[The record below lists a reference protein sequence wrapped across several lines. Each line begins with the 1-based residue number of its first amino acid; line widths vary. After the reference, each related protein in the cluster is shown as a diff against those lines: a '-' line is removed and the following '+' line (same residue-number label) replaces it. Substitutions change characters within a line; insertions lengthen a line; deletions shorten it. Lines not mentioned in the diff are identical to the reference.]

1 MSDMSD
7 TGNLTELDMRYRV
20 TRRKE
25 ALRQVTVQTVL
36 GYERSGYYPKIC
48 VRLDQAEE
56 ELEHYLLERF
66 LKNNWSK

>member
-1 MSDMSD
+1 MSD

-20 TRRKE
+20 ARRKR
-25 ALRQVTVQTVL
+25 ALRQLTVQEVSE
-36 GYERSGYYPKIC
+36 YERSEYYPRIC

>member
-1 MSDMSD
+1 MND

-36 GYERSGYYPKIC
+36 SYEQSEYYPKIC

-66 LKNNWSK
+66 LKTNWRK

>member
-1 MSDMSD
+1 MNDTSDV
-7 TGNLTELDMRYRV
+7 TELDMRYRV

-25 ALRQVTVQTVL
+25 ALRQVTVQEVSE
-36 GYERSGYYPKIC
+36 YERSEYYPRIC

-66 LKNNWSK
+66 LKTNWR